1 MDAKAL
7 ETRLLENP
15 KYGSTWIELAVKI
28 LTGSNMLS
36 EAKLAEFDAEQL
48 DIINAAIEYNKKN
61 EDKPI
66 DITVLCDSK
75 LNATQMKLIFAGQ
88 QNGIPDEALK
98 TIVNAETPYAT
109 SNYVLQALID
119 GYDMIKYLKGYDH
132 DQVYEIYAG
141 LHNKIDVSSYDDPSI
156 DATTMG
162 IIRHGLEVGK
172 KVEYDAEAGKITVTV

>member
-7 ETRLLENP
+7 ETRLLQNP
-15 KYGSTWIELAVKI
+15 KYGSTWIDLAVKI

-36 EAKLAEFDAEQL
+36 ESKLAEFDAEQL

-66 DITVLCDSK
+66 DITVICDK
-75 LNATQMKLIFAGQ
+75 NLNATQMRLIFAGQ
-88 QNGIPDEALK
+88 QNNVPDNVLK
-98 TIVNAETPYAT
+98 TIVNSDTPYAT

-119 GYDMIKYLKGYDH
+119 GYDMLKYLKGYDN

-141 LHNKIDVSSYDDPSI
+141 LHNKIDVSKYDNASI
-156 DATTMG
+156 DAGTMG
-162 IIRHGLEVGK
+162 IIRHCLEVGK
-172 KVEYDAEAGKITVTV
+172 DVDYDAEAGKITVIV

>member
-75 LNATQMKLIFAGQ
+75 LNATQMRLI
-88 QNGIPDEALK
+88 LL
-98 TIVNAETPYAT
+98 VNRMVFLMKRLRLL
-109 SNYVLQALID
+109 SMQRLRMLHLIMFFRLLLMV
-119 GYDMIKYLKGYDH
+119 MI
-132 DQVYEIYAG
+132 
-141 LHNKIDVSSYDDPSI
+141 
-156 DATTMG
+156 
-162 IIRHGLEVGK
+162 
-172 KVEYDAEAGKITVTV
+172 